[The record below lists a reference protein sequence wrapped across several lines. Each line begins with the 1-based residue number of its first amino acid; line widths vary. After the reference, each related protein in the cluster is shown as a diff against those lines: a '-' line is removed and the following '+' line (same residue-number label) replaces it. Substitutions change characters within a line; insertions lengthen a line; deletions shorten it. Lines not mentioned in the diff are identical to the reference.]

1 MTEYIS
7 HPLIKE
13 KSIER
18 RSYQLSVAATALMH
32 NTLVIL
38 PTGLGKTIVAAF
50 VIASRLHNT
59 DGKIMFLAPTKPL
72 VEQHSQF
79 LKNTLK
85 IGPEKVITLSGEITP
100 EKRAEL
106 YKDASIVVST
116 PQVIENDLIANR
128 FSFEDYVHLTIDE
141 AHRAVGN
148 YAYVFIAKEFMK
160 KSRNPLILAITAS
173 PGSDTEKILEVVQNL
188 SIDEIEVKTELDTD
202 VKPYIH
208 QKEIEWIRVK
218 MPEELKEVRKM
229 FNQCLNLRYERL
241 NKLEILNIDVKNS
254 TKKELLSIQE
264 AVQSEAV
271 EKKDPSYFEGV
282 SIIAEILK
290 LSHAVELI
298 ETQGLD
304 ALKQYLKRLMVESR
318 SKGSSKAS
326 RKVVSDITF
335 RNALMKAFECK
346 IEHPKLMKLKKIIH
360 KTLKE
365 SPNSRIIVF
374 SNYRDTAETLAT
386 ELKNDG
392 VRVSKF
398 IGQANRSNEK
408 GMGQKKQ
415 IEVLNKFRNGEIN
428 VLVSTSVGEE
438 GLDIPSTDLVVFYEA
453 VPSEIRAIQRRGRTG
468 RARKGK
474 IVVLITGGTRDEG
487 YYWSSLR
494 KEKIMYAK
502 LYEIRDSLQKRI
514 IIDGQKDLNDFYRR
528 SVPSVTVYADSREAK
543 SGVVKHLYD
552 LEVEIKTRNLDVAD
566 YVVSDRVAIER
577 KTVDDFINSL
587 IKKDKLFNQL
597 FNLKRTYQR
606 PILILEGENIYKKAV
621 HPNAIRG
628 ALATIAVD
636 FSIPIINT
644 KTQEETAEMILSMA
658 KREQEIKKREVS
670 LHSDKS
676 KMSLKEQQEYL
687 VASISNIG
695 PIIARNL
702 LKHFKTI
709 ENIATASE
717 DELLKV
723 SKVGKKTA
731 EKIRTLMTA
740 HYDEIHDSLEDI
752 LTEDVEDDKNKE
764 KIGRDEGENKR
775 EVSFE
780 SGSGPEIKIKNK
792 TEPSIELSYE

>member
-13 KSIER
+13 NSIER
-18 RSYQLSVAATALMH
+18 RSYQLAVAATALMH

-72 VEQHSQF
+72 VEQHTQF

-85 IGPEKVITLSGEITP
+85 IDPEKIISLSGETP
-100 EKRAEL
+100 PDKRAEL
-106 YKDASIVVST
+106 YTDAIIVIST

-128 FSFEDYVHLTIDE
+128 FNFSEYSHLTIDE

-160 KSRNPLILAITAS
+160 KSNNPLILAITAS

-188 SIDEIEVKTELDTD
+188 SIDEIEVKTELDKD

-208 QKEIEWIRVK
+208 QKEVEWIRVE
-218 MPEELKEVRKM
+218 MPDELKEVRKM
-229 FNQCLNLRYERL
+229 FNQCLNLRFERL
-241 NKLEILNIDVKNS
+241 NKLDILNIDVKNS
-254 TKKELLSIQE
+254 TKKELLAIQE
-264 AVQSEAV
+264 VVQSEAV
-271 EKKDPSYFEGV
+271 EKRDPSYFEAV

-304 ALKQYLKRLMVESR
+304 ALKQYLKRLMAESR

-335 RNALMKAFECK
+335 RNALIKAFECK
-346 IEHPKLMKLKKIIH
+346 IEHPKLMKLKRIIH
-360 KTLKE
+360 DTLKD
-365 SPNSRIIVF
+365 SPDSRIIVF

-386 ELKNDG
+386 ELKEDG

-415 IEVLNKFRNGEIN
+415 VEVLNKFREGKIS

-468 RARKGK
+468 RARKGR

-494 KEKIMYAK
+494 KEKLMYSK

-514 IIDGQKDLNDFYRR
+514 KVGGQRDLNDFYRR
-528 SVPSVTVYADSREAK
+528 VPSVTVYADSREAK

-552 LEVEIKTRNLDVAD
+552 MEVEIKTGNLDVAD

-577 KTVDDFINSL
+577 KTVDDFIGSL

-597 FNLKRTYQR
+597 FNLKRTYKR
-606 PILILEGENIYKKAV
+606 PILILEGDNIYKKAV

-644 KTQEETAEMILSMA
+644 KNQEETAEMILSMA

-695 PIIARNL
+695 PILARNL
-702 LKHFKTI
+702 LEHFKTI
-709 ENIATASE
+709 ESIATASE
-717 DELLKV
+717 EELLKV
-723 SKVGKKTA
+723 PKVGKKTA
-731 EKIRTLMTA
+731 KRIRTLMA
-740 HYDEIHDSLEDI
+740 SHYDGTPDELDYNYI
-752 LTEDVEDDKNKE
+752 LQDVEQKGEEESKVNRGEKKDEDDPNV
-764 KIGRDEGENKR
+764 N
-775 EVSFE
+775 FE
-780 SGSGPEIKIKNK
+780 AEA
-792 TEPSIELSYE
+792 